1 METSLNAAYLWYTE
15 STFSQTSEAGDA
27 SKPNLLTAAIADDA
41 FRFLPPTPTSPAASA
56 MAGLPSMSAA
66 CNEHRASSAPLAA
79 AAHVAIAGLTSPSA
93 LANARQYVGVGIF
106 ADAFRPL

>member
-1 METSLNAAYLWYTE
+1 
-15 STFSQTSEAGDA
+15 
-27 SKPNLLTAAIADDA
+27 
-41 FRFLPPTPTSPAASA
+41 
-56 MAGLPSMSAA
+56 MSAA